1 LKLFI
6 KLVVI
11 ESMRYFILLFLGL
24 SSCASLYH
32 VQVADVEASDRG
44 RMIEVMV
51 SETAFDFKAVGQ
63 TGLGIAKRNAIR
75 RGDSRATDQIQGAE
89 LILAL
94 TNYGPRTGLP
104 VFTDRYSDY
113 VLDEL
118 ISKCPTGRITGITSI
133 REARQYPFISGE
145 IVNIRGFCAE

>member
-1 LKLFI
+1 
-6 KLVVI
+6 
-11 ESMRYFILLFLGL
+11 MRYFILLFLGL

-32 VQVADVEASDRG
+32 MQVANIEASNRG
-44 RMIEVMV
+44 RLVEVYV
-51 SETAFDFKAVGQ
+51 SETAFDFKSVGQ
-63 TGLGIAKRNAIR
+63 TGLNIAKRNAVR
-75 RGDSRATDQIQGAE
+75 RGDTGAQDKIAGAE

-94 TNYGPRTGLP
+94 SNYGPRTGLP

-145 IVNIRGFCAE
+145 IVQIRGFCAE

>member
-1 LKLFI
+1 MKYTLLLY
-6 KLVVI
+6 LV
-11 ESMRYFILLFLGL
+11 LC
-24 SSCASLYH
+24 SCASLYH
-32 VQVADVEASDRG
+32 VQVADIEASDRG

-51 SETAFDFKAVGQ
+51 SETAFDFKSVGQ
-63 TGLGIAKRNAIR
+63 TGLNIAKRNAVQ
-75 RGDSRATDQIQGAE
+75 RGDTRAANQIQGAE
-89 LILAL
+89 LVLAL
-94 TNYGPRTGLP
+94 SNYGPRTGLP

-133 REARQYPFISGE
+133 REARQYPYISGE